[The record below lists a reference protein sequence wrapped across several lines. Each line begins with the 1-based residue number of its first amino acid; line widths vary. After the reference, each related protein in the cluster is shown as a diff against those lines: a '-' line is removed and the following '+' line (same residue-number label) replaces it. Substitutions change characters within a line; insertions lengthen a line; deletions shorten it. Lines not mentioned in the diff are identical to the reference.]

1 MTAAVRKKDEELTT
15 DLKCTIGVLMTCLG
29 LYESAYRFSKYIKEP
44 LRNVPERL
52 LLYTV
57 C

>member
-1 MTAAVRKKDEELTT
+1 MTAAMRKKDEELTT
-15 DLKCTIGVLMTCLG
+15 DLKCTIGVLITCSG
-29 LYESAYRFSKYIKEP
+29 LYESANRFSEYIKEP

-52 LLYTV
+52 LLCIV